1 MNTIKDNGFL
11 ADLHTH
17 ILPEIDDGPQTVE
30 ESIAIL
36 KEEAKQ
42 GITHIAL
49 TPHFSLSDVSVEE
62 FLNQRELSFGKMM
75 AEVDKNPDLAAIKF
89 HLGAE
94 VSYNP
99 NLIYEDVAKLC
110 IGDTSYILLELLGSY
125 PFNIEKTVS
134 WMVAQGITPII
145 AHAERY
151 GYLMSNL
158 SMLDSLIDAGA
169 IIQCN
174 AESVLSIFRF
184 GRIKRLIRD
193 GYVHLIA
200 SDTHNL
206 DKRPP
211 SLNDAYDK
219 LKKLSDPLINNAE
232 RVIDNAFI

>member
-1 MNTIKDNGFL
+1 MNTIKDNGIL

-17 ILPEIDDGPQTVE
+17 ILQEIDDGPSSVE

-49 TPHFSLSDVSVEE
+49 TPHFSLSDVSVDD
-62 FLNQRELSFGKMM
+62 FLKQREQSFNKLID
-75 AEVDKNPDLAAIKF
+75 EVARHPDLADIQF
-89 HLGAE
+89 LLGAE

-99 NLIYEDVAKLC
+99 NLIYEDIGKFC
-110 IGDTSYILLELLGSY
+110 IGDTTYLLLELLSSY
-125 PFNIEKTVS
+125 PFNLEKTVS

-158 SMLDSLIDAGA
+158 SLLDSLIEAGA

-174 AESVLSIFRF
+174 ADSVLSIFGS
-184 GRIKRLIRD
+184 GRVKMLIKY
-193 GYVHLIA
+193 GYIHILA
-200 SDTHNL
+200 SDTHSL

-211 SLNDAYDK
+211 RLARAYEK
-219 LKKLSDPLINNAE
+219 LKKSRDLLINNAAK
-232 RVIDNAFI
+232 VAQNIFI